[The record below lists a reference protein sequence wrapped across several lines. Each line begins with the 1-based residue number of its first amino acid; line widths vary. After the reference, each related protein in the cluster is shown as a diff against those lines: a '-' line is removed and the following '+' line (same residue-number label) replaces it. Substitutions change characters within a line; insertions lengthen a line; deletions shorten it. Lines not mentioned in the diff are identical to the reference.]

1 MGNDISVKY
10 KGERVATIKPD
21 TPSLEELKTFVI
33 RKRDNMDVKQIRC
46 ECDTEGFD
54 GQYLEEALR
63 QAIQEELE
71 KLKLEKK
78 AFEDK
83 MRSINEV
90 SH

>member
-1 MGNDISVKY
+1 MIKY
-10 KGERVATIKPD
+10 KGELVATIKPD

-33 RKRDNMDVKQIRC
+33 RERDNMDVKQIRC

-54 GQYLEEALR
+54 GQYLEDAIR

-71 KLKLEKK
+71 KLKLEKET
-78 AFEDK
+78 FEDK
-83 MRSINEV
+83 MRSLNEE